1 MEGQTQDSEATP
13 HLPRHPRQYQAE
25 VREASIDE
33 LAHDDLYGGGNQ
45 PRHVTLSP
53 EGEEAKDAENSQ
65 WIADYFTEEPIG
77 FAQEFQSTSA
87 GHQQPTTTRNDGRSW
102 RNSRRPNELA
112 LRSELPRRVS
122 TPEESE
128 SSIITEDFSESESWS
143 LSSEDDTPPRDP
155 PLLQPNRYAMHPVDV
170 EGNRLSFQVQIKPS
184 SSSIA
189 LSEESDKPENKG
201 GQGAEKKEP
210 GDKNMEIRR
219 ITRAMAT
226 ESDAQNM
233 LEIHTLPSL
242 ASPRL
247 RTSIATTWY
256 HLNGPYPRGLVET
269 ARRKD

>member
-45 PRHVTLSP
+45 PRHATLSP
-53 EGEEAKDAENSQ
+53 EGEEAKDAKNSQ
-65 WIADYFTEEPIG
+65 WIADYITEEPID
-77 FAQEFQSTSA
+77 FAQELESTSA
-87 GHQQPTTTRNDGRSW
+87 GHQQPTTMRNDSRSW
-102 RNSRRPNELA
+102 RHSRRPNELA
-112 LRSELPRRVS
+112 LRFELPRPVS

-128 SSIITEDFSESESWS
+128 SSIITEDFSESERS
-143 LSSEDDTPPRDP
+143 SSEEDTPPRDP
-155 PLLQPNRYAMHPVDV
+155 PLLQPNRYAIHPVDI
-170 EGNRLSFQVQIKPS
+170 EGNRLSFQVQTKPS

-189 LSEESDKPENKG
+189 PSEESDKPENKEG
-201 GQGAEKKEP
+201 LGAEKKEP
-210 GDKNMEIRR
+210 GDKNLEIRR
-219 ITRAMAT
+219 IIRAMAI
-226 ESDAQNM
+226 ESDAQDM

-247 RTSIATTWY
+247 RTSITTTWY